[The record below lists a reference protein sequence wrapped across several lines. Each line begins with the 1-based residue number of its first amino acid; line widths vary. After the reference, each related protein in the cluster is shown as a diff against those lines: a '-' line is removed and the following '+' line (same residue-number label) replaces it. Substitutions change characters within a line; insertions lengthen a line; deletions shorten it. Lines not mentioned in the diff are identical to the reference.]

1 MLLSFTMNESV
12 LAIIQNHCNVPL
24 LLAALLGVLIGI
36 ERELA
41 GKDPSIRTFSLI
53 SMGSCLF
60 AMLSWESLNEFGVGD
75 PSRIAAQIIPGIGFI
90 GAGTIFRSKH
100 GVSGFT
106 TAALMWVTAGIG
118 MAVGLKR
125 ADLAIS
131 ATVFALILTLSLRLV
146 HRMVRRVKPE
156 RNISSNDMGPTVE

>member
-1 MLLSFTMNESV
+1 MQV
-12 LAIIQNHCNVPL
+12 LYDIISNGFNLPL
-24 LLAALLGVLIGI
+24 ILAAVLGAFIGV

-53 SMGSCLF
+53 SMGSCMF
-60 AMLSWESLNEFGVGD
+60 ALLSWESLSVFNVGD
-75 PSRIAAQIIPGIGFI
+75 PSRIAAQIIPGIGFL

-125 ADLAIS
+125 VDLAVS
-131 ATVFALILTLSLRLV
+131 ATVIALFITLSLRFV
-146 HRMVRRVKPE
+146 HRYVRQKR
-156 RNISSNDMGPTVE
+156 GPKQLQELDDQ

>member
-1 MLLSFTMNESV
+1 MDQTAVSF
-12 LAIIQNHCNVPL
+12 LQNNFNVPL
-24 LLAALLGVLIGI
+24 LVAALLGALIGV

-60 AMLSWESLNEFGVGD
+60 ALLSWESLGEFGVGD
-75 PSRIAAQIIPGIGFI
+75 PARIAAQIIPGIGFI
-90 GAGTIFRSKH
+90 GAGTIFRSKT

-125 ADLAIS
+125 ADLAVS
-131 ATVFALILTLSLRLV
+131 ATLLALFLTLSLRLV
-146 HRMVRRVKPE
+146 HKFVRHAKPV
-156 RNISSNDMGPTVE
+156 RGHALDNDQ

>member
-1 MLLSFTMNESV
+1 MQSVLDLLSNSFN
-12 LAIIQNHCNVPL
+12 IPL
-24 LLAALLGVLIGI
+24 ILAAVLGAFIGV

-53 SMGSCLF
+53 SMGSCMF
-60 AMLSWESLNEFGVGD
+60 ALLSWETLSVFHVGD
-75 PSRIAAQIIPGIGFI
+75 PSRIAAQIIPGIGFL
-90 GAGTIFRSKH
+90 GAGTIFRSKF

-125 ADLAIS
+125 VDLALS
-131 ATVFALILTLSLRLV
+131 ATVIALFITLSLRVV
-146 HRMVRRVKPE
+146 HKYVRAKRGPKQQPE
-156 RNISSNDMGPTVE
+156 FLDQ

>member
-1 MLLSFTMNESV
+1 MSDTVLGYLVNNFNLSLLV
-12 LAIIQNHCNVPL
+12 
-24 LLAALLGVLIGI
+24 AALLGALIGV

-41 GKDPSIRTFSLI
+41 GKDPSIRTFSMI

-60 AMLSWESLNEFGVGD
+60 ALLSWQSLTEFGVGD
-75 PSRIAAQIIPGIGFI
+75 PARIAAQIIPGIGFI
-90 GAGTIFRSKH
+90 GAGTIFRSKQ

-125 ADLAIS
+125 TDLAVS
-131 ATVFALILTLSLRLV
+131 ATVLGLFLLLSLRVV
-146 HRMVRRVKPE
+146 HKIVDRAKHSRSRQHPSE
-156 RNISSNDMGPTVE
+156 H

>member
-1 MLLSFTMNESV
+1 MLSFLDMNDT
-12 LAIIQNHCNVPL
+12 LFQILQNPFNGPL
-24 LLAALLGVLIGI
+24 LLSAVLGVLIGI
-36 ERELA
+36 EREIA

-60 AMLSWESLNEFGVGD
+60 AMLSWQSLSEFGIGD

-125 ADLAIS
+125 SDLAVS
-131 ATVFALILTLSLRLV
+131 ATLFALFLTLSLRLV
-146 HRMVRRVKPE
+146 HKVVRKARPDRVRDAGLHAK
-156 RNISSNDMGPTVE
+156 DD